1 MSNITVIG
9 MQRGDEG
16 KGKITDL
23 LTPAFDVV
31 ARYQGGNNAGHTVFV
46 KGQKIVLH
54 LIPSGILHKNKLCII
69 GNGVVVNPKSFLTEI
84 EQLRSLGVEVD
95 NNIIISKNAQLV
107 LPYHP
112 SIEKITELIRGDK
125 KIGTTSKG
133 IGPSY
138 VDKIARQGI
147 MAGDLAHQDVL
158 KNKVEQNVKL
168 KNIIL
173 AHFQRPVFEAKKII
187 NEYVKYGKEIGKYI
201 QDASLLI
208 DEKIRQRK
216 SILFE
221 GAQGT
226 LLDIDH
232 GTYPYVTSSN
242 STAGGVCT
250 GLGVGPDKID
260 HVLGIAKAYTTRV
273 GSGPFPTEIHNSM
286 GKYLQEKG
294 DEYGA
299 TTGRPRRCGWID
311 TVALKYAL
319 RINGVNKIV
328 LTKPDV
334 LDGLEEIK
342 VCTGYSYKGNKLDSF
357 PTESW
362 TLEKV
367 KPIYKVIKGWKK
379 VIQKT
384 RDYDS
389 LPESFLDYVKIIE
402 DLIQSDV
409 VMISTGMDREDT
421 IFLKDKMR
429 TFLNLDKVMGNK
441 E

>member
-1 MSNITVIG
+1 MSNIAVIG
-9 MQRGDEG
+9 MQWGDEG
-16 KGKITDL
+16 KGKVTDL

-54 LIPSGILHKNKLCII
+54 LIPSGILHKNKLCVI
-69 GNGVVVNPKSFLTEI
+69 GNGVVVNPKAFLEEV
-84 EQLRSLGVEVD
+84 EQLRSLGIKAD
-95 NNIIISKNAQLV
+95 HNIVISKNAQLI

-112 SIEKITELIRGDK
+112 SVEKVTELIRGDK

-138 VDKIARQGI
+138 VDKTARQGI
-147 MAGDLAHQDVL
+147 QAGDLLHPEVL

-173 AHFQRPVFEAKKII
+173 SHFQQPLFVSERIVKEYLEYGKKIR
-187 NEYVKYGKEIGKYI
+187 KYI
-201 QDASLLI
+201 QDVSLLI
-208 DEKIRQRK
+208 DTKIK
-216 SILFE
+216 KGNSILFE

-250 GLGVGPDKID
+250 GLGIGPDKID
-260 HVLGIAKAYTTRV
+260 HVIGIAKAYTTRV
-273 GSGPFPTEIHNSM
+273 GSGPFPTEIHNHM

-311 TVALKYAL
+311 TVALKYAV
-319 RINGVNKIV
+319 RINGIKKVV

-334 LDGLEEIK
+334 LDDLEEIK
-342 VCTGYSYKGNKLDSF
+342 VCTGYSLNGDKLDHF

-362 TLEKV
+362 ALEKV
-367 KPIYKVIKGWKK
+367 KPIYKVVKGWKK
-379 VIQKT
+379 GIHRT
-384 RDYDS
+384 RDYAE
-389 LPESFLDYVKIIE
+389 LPESFLDYIKLIE
-402 DLIQSDV
+402 DLIQAKV
-409 VMISTGMDREDT
+409 AMISTGMDRKDT
-421 IFLKDKMR
+421 VFIRNKMSDFLD
-429 TFLNLDKVMGNK
+429 LDKVLGS
-441 E
+441 

>member
-1 MSNITVIG
+1 MSNIAVIG
-9 MQRGDEG
+9 MQWGDEG
-16 KGKITDL
+16 KGKVTDL

-54 LIPSGILHKNKLCII
+54 LIPSGILHGNKLCII
-69 GNGVVVNPKSFLTEI
+69 GNGVVVNPEAFLDEV
-84 EQLRSLGVEVD
+84 EKLRSLGIQVND
-95 NNIIISKNAQLV
+95 NIVISKKAQIIF
-107 LPYHP
+107 PYHCA
-112 SIEKITELIRGDK
+112 IEKVTELMRGNN

-147 MAGDLAHQDVL
+147 TAEDLMHPKTLRDKVR
-158 KNKVEQNVKL
+158 KNIKL

-173 AHFQRPVFEAKKII
+173 AHFQHPLFESKKII
-187 NEYVKYGKEIGKYI
+187 EEYLEYGKEIGKYI
-201 QDASLLI
+201 QDVSLLI
-208 DEKIRQRK
+208 DKKLRQGK
-216 SILFE
+216 SVLFE

-260 HVLGIAKAYTTRV
+260 HVLGIAKAYSTRV
-273 GSGPFPTEIHNSM
+273 GRGPFPTEITGSM
-286 GKYLQEKG
+286 GKYLQKKG

-311 TVALKYAL
+311 TVALGYAV
-319 RINGVNKIV
+319 RINGIKKFVM
-328 LTKPDV
+328 TKPDV

-342 VCTGYSYKGNKLDSF
+342 VCTEYSYKGSQLEGF
-357 PTESW
+357 PTDRRI
-362 TLEKV
+362 LEKV
-367 KPIYKVIKGWKK
+367 KPIYKVMKGWKK
-379 VIQKT
+379 GIYKT

-389 LPESFLDYVKIIE
+389 LPEPFLDYVNCIE
-402 DLIQSDV
+402 DLIQADV
-409 VMISTGMDREDT
+409 VMISTGMDRTDT
-421 IFLKDKMR
+421 IFIKERMK
-429 TFLNLDKVMGNK
+429 TFLDLKKIM
-441 E
+441 ESQE